1 MKNLKEF
8 ILENKNELSK
18 ILKNIDFD
26 NTNVSFEEAKKLV
39 KNFYKKIKNSDIN
52 EIFEN
57 VDTNLTFSYGESAMV
72 TGDFSEWMS
81 DNDYW
86 EDGNYIPIGED
97 EDEPEFEIF
106 KFNFKDV
113 IIINGSSTEGDDTS
127 FLLVSNNF

>member
-1 MKNLKEF
+1 
-8 ILENKNELSK
+8 
-18 ILKNIDFD
+18 
-26 NTNVSFEEAKKLV
+26 
-39 KNFYKKIKNSDIN
+39 
-52 EIFEN
+52 
-57 VDTNLTFSYGESAMV
+57 
-72 TGDFSEWMS
+72 MS